1 MGDGQTDVVS
11 LWETLAMGEQNL
23 LVSAGSAPAPNSIS
37 CISTAYHE
45 NQIFGLTITFLPAC
59 WTPSV
64 LGHMRGTLSL
74 NRSLF
79 LHALIVAKDTYQLCK
94 LIKATYEPFLIIL
107 SKKYVVIAASAQNL
121 RAVFFSCLT
130 ALLRCSTM

>member
-45 NQIFGLTITFLPAC
+45 NQIFRSHNNVPPC
-59 WTPSV
+59 V
-64 LGHMRGTLSL
+64 L
-74 NRSLF
+74 
-79 LHALIVAKDTYQLCK
+79 DT
-94 LIKATYEPFLIIL
+94 
-107 SKKYVVIAASAQNL
+107 L
-121 RAVFFSCLT
+121 RAGTIEGYFISEQIAFFASID
-130 ALLRCSTM
+130 SS